1 MRAWANL
8 CTHRTKMTTFSSWVK
23 ASLKICSK
31 MFPERFDKETMKQEQ
46 IVLERSTRLNLDPW
60 PHASPYQRGVGSW
73 CQTSDLTNF
82 LALFRPVVMMTMKS
96 LKSWYLTAPEKKCL
110 SKEKWCTVNS
120 ILTSRHYNSSIQ
132 DVSQYNP
139 SYRYKYRVSQ
149 NKVTKTKNH
158 NDYWLRWS
166 QIFPS
171 KWLGSA

>member
-23 ASLKICSK
+23 TSLKICSK
-31 MFPERFDKETMKQEQ
+31 MFPECFDKETMKQEQ

-96 LKSWYLTAPEKKCL
+96 LKSWYLPAPEK
-110 SKEKWCTVNS
+110 N
-120 ILTSRHYNSSIQ
+120 
-132 DVSQYNP
+132 VSPKRNGAP
-139 SYRYKYRVSQ
+139 LIPIWHPD
-149 NKVTKTKNH
+149 TIT
-158 NDYWLRWS
+158 L
-166 QIFPS
+166 PS
-171 KWLGSA
+171 KMFPNTILRTGTSIGCLKIK

>member
-8 CTHRTKMTTFSSWVK
+8 CTHGTKMTTFSSWVK
-23 ASLKICSK
+23 TSLKICSK

-60 PHASPYQRGVGSW
+60 PHASPYQRGVGVMVSNKW
-73 CQTSDLTNF
+73 FDHF
-82 LALFRPVVMMTMKS
+82 LALFRPVVTMTTKS
-96 LKSWYLTAPEKKCL
+96 LKSWYLPAPEKKCL

-139 SYRYKYRVSQ
+139 SYRYKCRVTQ
-149 NKVTKTKNH
+149 NKVTKTKSH
-158 NDYWLRWS
+158 NDYWVRRG